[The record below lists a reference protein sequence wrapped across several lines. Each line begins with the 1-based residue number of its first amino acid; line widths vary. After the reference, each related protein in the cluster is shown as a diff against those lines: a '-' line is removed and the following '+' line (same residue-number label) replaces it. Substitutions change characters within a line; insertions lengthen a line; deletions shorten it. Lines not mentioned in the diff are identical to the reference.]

1 VTRTYYDME
10 IDPDDVW
17 RALRKSRQ
25 SPPGAASERY
35 EGNIDPKSGSCTLE
49 GAARVGTY
57 RAALEQAE
65 QLMKAAAATGPA
77 AQPLPLF
84 YALSQFGRAMAA
96 AAPALA
102 TSTGEFR
109 LKGHGVRATN
119 LDGVDRRGVAT
130 VKVHGEKTGAF
141 PSVAKALSASPMHDE
156 RTIGQLLGWIPGSAR
171 FELDNV
177 EAPQPT
183 VLELRA
189 MYPPANTIQLV
200 TVVGVPQD
208 LVAGDTYAEAGVTL
222 PRQLGPDDPLL
233 SAFFGRYPAL
243 RDLAAGRPN
252 DPDQGGPGQ

>member
-1 VTRTYYDME
+1 MTRTYYDMQ

-17 RALRKSRQ
+17 RTLRKSRQ
-25 SPPGAASERY
+25 SPPGAASERFPD
-35 EGNIDPKSGSCTLE
+35 NIDAATGDLTPE

-65 QLMKAAAATGPA
+65 QLMKAAASTGPA

-96 AAPALA
+96 AAPSLD

-119 LDGVDRRGVAT
+119 LDGVDRRGVAS
-130 VKVHGEKTGAF
+130 VKVHGEKSGAF
-141 PSVAKALSASPMHDE
+141 PSVAKALSASPMQDE
-156 RTIGQLLGWIPGSAR
+156 RTIGQLVGWIPGSAR

-189 MYPPANTIQLV
+189 MYPPTNTIQLASIFRRGASGRCDGLRI
-200 TVVGVPQD
+200 TVWD
-208 LVAGDTYAEAGVTL
+208 
-222 PRQLGPDDPLL
+222 
-233 SAFFGRYPAL
+233 
-243 RDLAAGRPN
+243 
-252 DPDQGGPGQ
+252 